1 MFKCVLV
8 AFLILSV
15 QVLAGEP
22 ETKSEKAS
30 VKTQEHQTTPATKAA
45 EKGEAKS
52 PASGGSIV
60 QLDAARGTPVEDP
73 VLSPEIQ
80 AGLAELIN
88 TSTEGL
94 VEQRHPDGTVTV
106 DLQGRFQSAMVA
118 TIGKDGK
125 VVARCYSKDPEHRCT
140 LSHSE
145 TKPPEPE
152 DSQKKP

>member
-1 MFKCVLV
+1 M

-22 ETKSEKAS
+22 ETKPEKAPE
-30 VKTQEHQTTPATKAA
+30 KTQEHQTTPAAKAA
-45 EKGEAKS
+45 EKGEANAA
-52 PASGGSIV
+52 ASGGYVV

-73 VLSPEIQ
+73 VLSPDIQ

-94 VEQRHPDGTVTV
+94 VEQRHPNGTVTV

-125 VVARCYSKDPEHRCT
+125 VVARCYSKDPEHRCA
-140 LSHSE
+140 LNHSE
-145 TKPPEPE
+145 PAPPKPE
-152 DSQKKP
+152 DSKKKP